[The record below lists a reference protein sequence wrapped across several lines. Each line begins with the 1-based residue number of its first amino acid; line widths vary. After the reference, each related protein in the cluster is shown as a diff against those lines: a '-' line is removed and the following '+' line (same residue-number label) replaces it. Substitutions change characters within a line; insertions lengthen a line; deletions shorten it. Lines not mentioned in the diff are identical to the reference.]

1 MHCDDK
7 RTIFAL
13 KKNID
18 DSIEEKEKLSR
29 KLITETNHSEKIK
42 IQNEIRSLEKF
53 INEIKFQLGRM
64 ENSS

>member
-13 KKNID
+13 KKNIE
-18 DSIEEKEKLSR
+18 DSVKKKENLTK
-29 KLITETNHSEKIK
+29 KLITETVHSEKIK
-42 IQNEIRSLEKF
+42 IKKEIKSLEKF
-53 INEIKFQLGRM
+53 INEIEFQLTMM